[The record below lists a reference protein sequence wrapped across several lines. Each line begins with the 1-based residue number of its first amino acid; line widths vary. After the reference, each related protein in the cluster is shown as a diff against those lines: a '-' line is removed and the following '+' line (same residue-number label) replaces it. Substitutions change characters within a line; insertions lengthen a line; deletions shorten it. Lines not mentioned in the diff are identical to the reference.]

1 MCLSPIENGTARR
14 RCRFIFGRINRG
26 DGRNAQIA
34 AMIGGGG
41 IIQDTRRPMARN
53 GANAPSRERASRAD
67 LHSLLKHWSTSKDDK
82 GNALGPQ
89 PARTTGY

>member
-1 MCLSPIENGTARR
+1 VCLSPIENGTARR

-41 IIQDTRRPMARN
+41 FRTPPPD
-53 GANAPSRERASRAD
+53 GAQKGERAGNEKEQAERAF
-67 LHSLLKHWSTSKDDK
+67 
-82 GNALGPQ
+82 
-89 PARTTGY
+89 PACR

>member
-41 IIQDTRRPMARN
+41 IVQDTRRAMARN
-53 GANAPSRERASRAD
+53 GANAPSMKKSKPSGPSRLAENVNRQSGSSQNGLYPRLTPD
-67 LHSLLKHWSTSKDDK
+67 F
-82 GNALGPQ
+82 
-89 PARTTGY
+89 R